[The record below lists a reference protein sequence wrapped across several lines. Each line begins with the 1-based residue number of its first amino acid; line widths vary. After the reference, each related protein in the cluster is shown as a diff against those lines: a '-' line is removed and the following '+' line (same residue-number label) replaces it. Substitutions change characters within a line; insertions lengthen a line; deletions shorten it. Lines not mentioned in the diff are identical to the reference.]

1 MSVSWLGLKWIC
13 VYVQKSCVHPHGRN
27 RNQCGDRRANFLIA
41 SSQIISRQTKDLL
54 VFALV
59 QVRRHYTLPSKTW
72 PQTKSRASLSVLLLC
87 VRAAG
92 CVPRRPASLCVRDII
107 VCEVSQSWKT
117 ICSPSARIS
126 IRRAAS
132 AFVPLT
138 HTQEVISSPFLCLAS
153 RKLLNRLRRL
163 HLFSPAVSLF
173 SCSPF

>member
-1 MSVSWLGLKWIC
+1 
-13 VYVQKSCVHPHGRN
+13 
-27 RNQCGDRRANFLIA
+27 LIA

-72 PQTKSRASLSVLLLC
+72 PQTKSRAPLSVLLLC

-126 IRRAAS
+126 IPRAAS

-138 HTQEVISSPFLCLAS
+138 HTRSYFIPLSLSSLSQIVKQVASPPFVFS
-153 RKLLNRLRRL
+153 SSQSVFLLSVLIIVAILER
-163 HLFSPAVSLF
+163 SLF
-173 SCSPF
+173 SGESTYLPW